1 MRTLLGVLA
10 GLVLGCALTWS
21 LTTSPEAPEIHPQT
35 VTVTFND
42 GFADAKQD
50 DCEQG
55 FEAACE
61 WVMVANDIPLPPK

>member
-1 MRTLLGVLA
+1 VKTFLGVLA
-10 GLVLGCALTWS
+10 GLAVGCALTWG
-21 LTTSPEAPEIHPQT
+21 LTTSPQAPERTPST

-55 FEAACE
+55 FEAACQ